1 MRKTFWYILGGQL
14 ATISIPVMAQDIPE
28 TTAPPPA
35 DAQPAETMMTPE
47 QMAVVDGWP
56 EERQS
61 QFRQWPGDVQAYF
74 WTLTPERQELFWRLA
89 DGDKLAMVAMDEAGR
104 EAAWGQIETQ
114 VGQTEP
120 TEPSADT
127 KPVEESES
135 VEEAEPMDEAHSEHS
150 DPMERS

>member
-35 DAQPAETMMTPE
+35 DAQPAGAMMTPE

-56 EERQS
+56 EERQV

-74 WTLTPERQELFWRLA
+74 WTLNSERQELFWRLA

-104 EAAWGQIETQ
+104 EAAWSQIETQ
-114 VGQTEP
+114 IGETELG
-120 TEPSADT
+120 EPVTDADPD
-127 KPVEESES
+127 PVEEPD
-135 VEEAEPMDEAHSEHS
+135 AIDEAHSEHS